1 MKIRVLVNPKAGA
14 GAALRKIPE
23 VVGELQR
30 RGIPHDVVQTTRP
43 REAEIMADRALDDG
57 VDCLAVV
64 GGDGTLNEVVQG
76 YLDPEGRPKP
86 GPELG
91 LIPAGTGGDFRKS
104 FGLTG
109 SVQASVARLVE
120 GTPRPIDLGVL
131 ELLGGE
137 RPLRR
142 AFVNVMS
149 FGLGGLTDRIVNDGP
164 KWMGGRSAF
173 LFGAVRALLVYRNAR
188 TQVTVDGAPFY
199 EGPIV
204 NVAVANGRYFG
215 GGMMIAPAADP
226 SDGRFDVVAIGDL
239 NRLRTLMLTG
249 HIYKGTHVR
258 VSGVEVTRGT
268 VVEARAF
275 STRERVLIDLD
286 GETPGQ
292 LPLRAS
298 LRPSALR
305 LRV

>member
-1 MKIRVLVNPKAGA
+1 PFALIDSAKPATRTLLASSWDIPFFLYRKRPRACGAGVWVHDIGRACAVKSVPRPRGVEAERSERSQCKLPHRPPGATPRPERRQETMKIRVLVNPKAGA

-43 REAEIMADRALDDG
+43 REAETMVDRALDDG

-131 ELLGGE
+131 ELLGG
-137 RPLRR
+137 
-142 AFVNVMS
+142 
-149 FGLGGLTDRIVNDGP
+149 
-164 KWMGGRSAF
+164 
-173 LFGAVRALLVYRNAR
+173 
-188 TQVTVDGAPFY
+188 Q
-199 EGPIV
+199 
-204 NVAVANGRYFG
+204 
-215 GGMMIAPAADP
+215 
-226 SDGRFDVVAIGDL
+226 
-239 NRLRTLMLTG
+239 
-249 HIYKGTHVR
+249 
-258 VSGVEVTRGT
+258 
-268 VVEARAF
+268 
-275 STRERVLIDLD
+275 
-286 GETPGQ
+286 
-292 LPLRAS
+292 
-298 LRPSALR
+298 
-305 LRV
+305 